1 MVMDD
6 QPRFQRPLRSTDL
19 VSDRETGVTVDAVH
33 AFFDRV
39 ENLLP
44 RYVSRLPSMVVGFV
58 VSSVIVYF
66 FRTPI
71 LEDREAN
78 KDEIDPVKRYRWIL
92 SMGILFVVTGFVRD
106 AVQQAVYRTM
116 NLRVN
121 GQHFANTFWLR
132 EYVTAQSSP
141 SLLKL

>member
-1 MVMDD
+1 M
-6 QPRFQRPLRSTDL
+6 RFTRPSRSTDL
-19 VSDRETGVTVDAVH
+19 VSDRETGVSVDAVH

-44 RYVSRLPSMVVGFV
+44 RYVSRTPSMLIAFL
-58 VSSVIVYF
+58 VSVTLLYI

-92 SMGILFVVTGFVRD
+92 WAGILFVVIGFVRD
-106 AVQQAVYRTM
+106 AVQQTVHRTM

-121 GQHFANTFWLR
+121 SQHFANTFWLR
-132 EYVTAQSSP
+132 EYMTAQSP